1 MFDSGYVAGC
11 NIYYSI
17 TKLVHMNQ
25 IFSLMTVTS
34 CNIGGIIGGFF
45 GGFVLSVVIATVIII
60 IIFYQMKKKIDK
72 LDNSHNKYVL

>member
-45 GGFVLSVVIATVIII
+45 GGFVLSVV
-60 IIFYQMKKKIDK
+60 
-72 LDNSHNKYVL
+72 NSHCHHHHHLLSDEEEDRQVG